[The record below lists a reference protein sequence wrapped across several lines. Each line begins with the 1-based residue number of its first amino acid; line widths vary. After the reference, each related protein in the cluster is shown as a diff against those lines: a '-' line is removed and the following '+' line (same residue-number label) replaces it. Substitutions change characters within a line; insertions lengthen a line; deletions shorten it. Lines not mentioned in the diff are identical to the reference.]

1 MRRILLVS
9 CISLLPGLALA
20 QSTAN
25 PPPAGMDQS
34 VPAPSPAPG
43 MMGDDWGTGPD
54 MMSGGWGKDRR
65 GFGQGDVLMKFYA
78 ANTTHDGHLTL
89 AQAQAAGFK
98 PVVDNFNDIDVAKR
112 GYVTFYDIMAW
123 RMDDM
128 AKRLEQRA
136 DELRAKD

>member
-1 MRRILLVS
+1 MRRILLAS

-20 QSTAN
+20 QASAN
-25 PPPAGMDQS
+25 DQPPPPPGADDAGPGPDMMGGGWGG
-34 VPAPSPAPG
+34 PG
-43 MMGDDWGTGPD
+43 MMG
-54 MMSGGWGKDRR
+54 GGWGKGGHR
-65 GFGQGDVLMKFYA
+65 GFGMDEILIEFYA

-89 AQAQAAGFK
+89 AQAKAAGLTA
-98 PVVDNFNDIDVAKR
+98 VADNFDDIDVKKR

>member
-1 MRRILLVS
+1 MRRILLAS

-20 QSTAN
+20 QSSGQPAA
-25 PPPAGMDQS
+25 AGMDQS

-43 MMGDDWGTGPD
+43 MMGDDGATGSRHD
-54 MMSGGWGKDRR
+54 GRR
-65 GFGQGDVLMKFYA
+65 LGQRSPRLWQGDVLMKFYA

-98 PVVDNFNDIDVAKR
+98 PVADNFNDIDVKKR